1 MKCVEN
7 RQKLI
12 TENIGLAYWA
22 AHKYKNCSIE
32 FEDLKSIA
40 LLGLVKAAGKYEPLE
55 GARFSTFALKVIFNE
70 IFYEMRKRK
79 RRPETVSLDAE
90 IVYSNTGN
98 SVPLLELLSYEE
110 KEFERVEASV
120 VAPLL
125 FRCGLKEKERKA
137 IYLTV
142 CQEMKQCEVGE
153 RLKVTQSQ
161 VSRYVKSGFRKM
173 RLCLEEGEEKLCR

>member
-1 MKCVEN
+1 MN
-7 RQKLI
+7 RQKLV

-55 GARFSTFALKVIFNE
+55 GASFSTFALKVILTE
-70 IFYEMRKRK
+70 IFYEMRKCK

-90 IVYSNTGN
+90 IVSSNTGDG
-98 SVPLLELLSYEE
+98 VPLLELLPCEE
-110 KEFERVEASV
+110 KGFERAEAAAV
-120 VAPLL
+120 VPLL
-125 FRCGLKEKERKA
+125 FQCGDLKEKERKA

-153 RLKVTQSQ
+153 RLKVAQSH
-161 VSRYVKSGFRKM
+161 VSRYVKSGLRKM

>member
-1 MKCVEN
+1 MNRVDN
-7 RQKLI
+7 RQELI

-22 AHKYKNCSIE
+22 AHKYKNRSIE

-40 LLGLVKAAGKYEPLE
+40 LLGLVKAAGKYEPSK
-55 GARFSTFALKVIFNE
+55 GAGFSTFALKVISTE
-70 IFYEMRKRK
+70 IFYEMRKCK

-90 IVYSNTGN
+90 IVYSNTGEG
-98 SVPLLELLSYEE
+98 VPLLELLPCEE
-110 KEFERVEASV
+110 KGFERAEAAA

-142 CQEMKQCEVGE
+142 CQEMKQCEAGE
-153 RLKVTQSQ
+153 RLRMAQSH
-161 VSRYVKSGFRKM
+161 VSRCVKSGLRKM